1 MQNFINKLYK
11 KMNIKFYK
19 YMLNKNL
26 FPVLPYFCIIFPNK
40 IKAPNLI
47 KQLVPIFPLNYNK
60 IKL

>member
-1 MQNFINKLYK
+1 
-11 KMNIKFYK
+11 
-19 YMLNKNL
+19 MLNKIL

-47 KQLVPIFPLNYNK
+47 KQPVPIFPLNYNK